1 MNLGEAIVDMEK
13 IGNQF
18 ASWYLIDT
26 NIESIKLV
34 GNNKDG
40 YNVEVK
46 VKE

>member
-1 MNLGEAIVDMEK
+1 MNLGEVIVDMEK

-34 GNNKDG
+34 GNDKDG
-40 YNVEVK
+40 YKLEVK
-46 VKE
+46 VKD